1 MTECLCPPQNYIE
14 TLTLKVVILGDGAFG
29 GD

>member
-1 MTECLCPPQNYIE
+1 LCPPQNYIE